1 MPVAV
6 AGNGPYI
13 VDRDGRK
20 YLDASG
26 GAAVSCLGH
35 GHPRVMHAIIEQVQK
50 LAFAHTSFFTNE
62 PLEDLADFLVQRAP
76 RDIQKAAI
84 VCDGS
89 EAVETALKLAR
100 QYWTETG
107 ESSRSVVIS
116 RRLSYHGITFGALSV
131 SGHEGRRQR
140 YTPYLSDQVE
150 FIGPCYGYRQR
161 RDDES
166 DSEYGLRA
174 ANELEQV
181 ILRLGPA
188 RVSAFIAET
197 VGGATAGCL
206 TPANGYFRRI
216 REICDRYNVLWIA
229 DEVMCGMGRTG
240 TLFACEQE
248 GVAPDLIAVAKGLG
262 AGYQSVGAV
271 LVGRKIVEAIER
283 GSGTL
288 AQGHTYMGHP
298 VACAAALAVQRV
310 IEEDH
315 LLENVR
321 QMGRILEQRLR
332 ERFGDHPHVGDIRGR
347 GLFWALE
354 LVEDRASKRPFPPA
368 LKLHAT
374 IKSEALARGL
384 ICYPSG
390 GTVDGVSGDHI
401 LLAPP
406 YIVAESH
413 IDEIIRTLT
422 EVLP

>member
-1 MPVAV
+1 VTQ
-6 AGNGPYI
+6 
-13 VDRDGRK
+13 
-20 YLDASG
+20 
-26 GAAVSCLGH
+26 
-35 GHPRVMHAIIEQVQK
+35 AIIEQVQK

-62 PLEDLADFLVQRAP
+62 PLEQLADFLVERAP
-76 RDIQKAAI
+76 RGIQKAGI

-100 QYWTETG
+100 QYWTESG
-107 ESSRSVVIS
+107 ELSRSIVIS

-150 FIGPCYGYRQR
+150 FIAPCYAYRHR
-161 RDDES
+161 RDGES
-166 DSEYGLRA
+166 ERDYGLRA
-174 ANELEQV
+174 ANELEKA
-181 ILRLGPA
+181 ILRLGPQH
-188 RVSAFIAET
+188 VSAFIAET
-197 VGGATAGCL
+197 VGGATAGCI
-206 TPANGYFRRI
+206 TPANGYFRRV

-240 TLFACEQE
+240 SLFACEPE

-271 LVGRKIVEAIER
+271 VVGKKVVDAIGR
-283 GSGTL
+283 GSGML

-298 VACAAALAVQRV
+298 IACAAALAVQRV
-310 IEEDH
+310 IEEDG
-315 LLENVR
+315 LLDNVL
-321 QMGRILEQRLR
+321 QMGRIFEQRLR
-332 ERFGDHPHVGDIRGR
+332 ERFGSHPHVGDIRGR

-354 LVEDRASKRPFPPA
+354 LVEDRAAKRPFSPA
-368 LKLHAT
+368 AKLHAT
-374 IKSEALARGL
+374 IKKEAFARGL

-406 YIVAESH
+406 YIIDESH
-413 IDEIIRTLT
+413 IDEIIRILA